1 VLEAVNAG
9 IKLMITTHGHTLDEI
24 KKRPFIAEILK
35 QNIFERFIELQRS
48 KSGKRSYKVLD
59 AAGVPIFLGEGVNP
73 HV

>member
-1 VLEAVNAG
+1 
-9 IKLMITTHGHTLDEI
+9 LDEI